1 MLKRKD
7 LLGLRDVSRE
17 EILQILGTAVEMK
30 EMLKNDVKKTQHL
43 VGKNVVTLFYENSTR
58 TRVSFET
65 AAKIMSANCTSV
77 SAAVSSV
84 QKGETLIDTGL
95 NLDALLTDIIIL
107 RHNMSG
113 APGLLARNVK
123 ASVIN
128 AGDGMNEHPTQALL
142 DIFTMREEFG
152 DELRG
157 LKVVIAGDVKH
168 SRVARSNIWGLS
180 KLGAHVTVVSPR
192 TLLPMEIE
200 KMGVQ
205 VCDDIDEAVVGANVV
220 MGLRVQLERQ
230 KSKLLPSVSEYMKF
244 YGITDERMAK
254 ADSGA
259 ILMHPG
265 PLNRNVEVSSVAADG
280 DSSRILKQVTN
291 GVAVRMAIMHL
302 LTGERK

>member
-1 MLKRKD
+1 
-7 LLGLRDVSRE
+7 
-17 EILQILGTAVEMK
+17 
-30 EMLKNDVKKTQHL
+30 
-43 VGKNVVTLFYENSTR
+43 
-58 TRVSFET
+58 
-65 AAKIMSANCTSV
+65 
-77 SAAVSSV
+77 
-84 QKGETLIDTGL
+84 
-95 NLDALLTDIIIL
+95 
-107 RHNMSG
+107 
-113 APGLLARNVK
+113 
-123 ASVIN
+123 
-128 AGDGMNEHPTQALL
+128 
-142 DIFTMREEFG
+142 MREEFG